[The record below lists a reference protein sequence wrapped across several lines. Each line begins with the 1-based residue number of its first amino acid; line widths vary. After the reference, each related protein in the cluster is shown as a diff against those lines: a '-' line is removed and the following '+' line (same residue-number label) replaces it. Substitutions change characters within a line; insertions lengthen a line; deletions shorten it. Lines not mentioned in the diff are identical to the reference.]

1 MADVINESVAL
12 ELVKLIARS
21 EGRRF
26 APGRAA
32 RAVADRQWIL
42 RTYAQCLQTVQRPA
56 GVEKRLG
63 GRASGPW
70 SASAVGPNIP
80 GTCVKKIF

>member
-26 APGRAA
+26 TPGRSA
-32 RAVADRQWIL
+32 RPAADREWLL
-42 RTYAQCLQTVQRPA
+42 RTFAQCLQTVRRPA
-56 GVEKRLG
+56 SVDKRLSTRPAKRGG
-63 GRASGPW
+63 GRP
-70 SASAVGPNIP
+70 
-80 GTCVKKIF
+80 

>member
-32 RAVADRQWIL
+32 RLVADRQWIL

-56 GVEKRLG
+56 AVEKWLGTKPAGRG
-63 GRASGPW
+63 GRGRR
-70 SASAVGPNIP
+70 
-80 GTCVKKIF
+80 

>member
-26 APGRAA
+26 TPGRAG
-32 RAVADRQWIL
+32 RASADRQWIL

-56 GVEKRLG
+56 SVDKWLGARPG
-63 GRASGPW
+63 GRGSRRR
-70 SASAVGPNIP
+70 
-80 GTCVKKIF
+80 